1 MSLCI
6 VCQYWKSILLD
17 FVIVSSEACYNC
29 YRWFVVNRNS
39 SAALSEIQTMA
50 ENLTKSQIDEI
61 QSAFETFDKDH
72 DGLITM
78 QARSVFSII
87 SSYKKRWG

>member
-1 MSLCI
+1 
-6 VCQYWKSILLD
+6 
-17 FVIVSSEACYNC
+17 
-29 YRWFVVNRNS
+29 
-39 SAALSEIQTMA
+39 MA

-78 QARSVFSII
+78 EARLVLKNLKCFMFFIKACI
-87 SSYKKRWG
+87 FVGIFFRSSKSHNVCIMHVCLSLGPKFL